1 MKSTSNS
8 KRNVTLGGAAILGV
22 ALALSWFRVGPP
34 PTVTITPEL
43 PGIGRSTPVAVQV
56 DSGQRGLSRIT
67 VELVQGERAELLAE
81 RQHQPRPFWAFW
93 GPRTTTDELVLA
105 VGSETV
111 EQLVEGEAT
120 LRVSAD
126 RASTWLRSPPPVV
139 QELVLPVRLTPPA
152 IQVTSSQTYVAQGGS
167 ETVVYK
173 VGPSAVRDGVRVGEH
188 WFPGYPLPG
197 AESDERFALFGVPH
211 DLDDTSEVRLVA
223 IDDIGNELA
232 VRFIDKFTPKPLRTD
247 TINLSERFMER
258 VVPQILA
265 RSPQVKDQG
274 DLLATYLTINRDLR
288 RANAQALA
296 DLSAG
301 SAPRFLWNQPFLQ
314 LPNTQSM
321 ASFADRR
328 TYVFDGQDVDQQDHL
343 GFDLASV
350 RKAPVLS
357 ANRGKVV
364 LAEYF
369 GIYGNT
375 VVVDHG
381 YGLMTLYAHLSSI
394 EAQLGKDVERGESLG
409 RTGETGL
416 AGGDHLHFSIILHG
430 LQVNP
435 LEWWDR
441 RWIEH
446 RLVRKLGSALVIENP

>member
-1 MKSTSNS
+1 MKSASSS
-8 KRNVTLGGAAILGV
+8 KRVVMVGGSVLLGL
-22 ALALSWFRVGPP
+22 ALALSWFRVGP
-34 PTVTITPEL
+34 TPIVAIDSEL
-43 PGIGRSTPVAVQV
+43 PGLGRLTPVKVRADV
-56 DSGQRGLSRIT
+56 GQRGLSRIA

-93 GPRTTTDELVLA
+93 GPRVTTDELALD
-105 VGSETV
+105 VGSNSV
-111 EQLVEGEAT
+111 EWLVQGEAT
-120 LRVSAD
+120 IRVTAE

-139 QELVLPVRLTPPA
+139 EELILPVRLTPPS

-173 VGPSAVRDGVRVGEH
+173 VGPSAVRHGVRVGEY

-197 AESDERFALFGVPH
+197 AESNERFALFGIPH
-211 DLDDTSEVRLVA
+211 DLADAAEVRLVA

-247 TINLSERFMER
+247 IINLSDRFMER

-265 RSPQVKDQG
+265 RTPEVKDQG
-274 DLLATYLTINRDLR
+274 DLLASYLVINRDLR
-288 RANAQALA
+288 RANAQSLA
-296 DLSAG
+296 ELATR
-301 SAPRFLWNQPFLQ
+301 SAPEFLWNEPFLQ

-328 TYVFDGQDVDQQDHL
+328 TYVYDGRDVDQQDHL

-350 RKAPVLS
+350 RKAPVLA
-357 ANRGKVV
+357 ANRGNVV

-394 EAQLGKDVERGESLG
+394 ETEAGKTVERGESVG
-409 RTGETGL
+409 RTGESGL

-446 RLVRKLGSALVIENP
+446 RLGRKLGSALAIESR